1 MKLQLFNTVSELKAA
16 HDEQFTSLA
25 SRIMQNQEVGNEF
38 RQTINLTEFLN
49 SLNAERQSVQTQ
61 NNELVKHRKEELVDI
76 IIPVYQNA
84 SLTKRCIDSVL
95 TNLREI
101 REFSPRLII
110 INDSPD
116 DNEVNSLLTAL
127 ALSNPEILIMT
138 NIANCGFVKSV
149 NRGLAV
155 SIKDGRNVILVN
167 SDTETFKGT
176 LANLLNVAYSDPQ
189 IGFVSPRS
197 NNASLCSLPHA
208 PISSVHCSPEI
219 AYERW
224 KEIGATLP
232 KFHFTP
238 TAIGFYMFIKHEILA
253 NFGGLREEFG
263 VGYEEENDLVIR
275 ANKVGYRAAL
285 ANHSFA
291 YHAGSASFNLLD
303 MDLQTHQNDNLEKMC
318 ADHPEFLPLV
328 RRYESSAHFRA
339 EALLS
344 GLLRSQ
350 SGLISVVMDLSGLGC
365 HYNGTNEMSLKI
377 VESLSRNYGDV
388 FDLYVLCPQEAFN
401 FHRVNRF
408 CVKRADLTELK
419 KYSIAIMFG
428 QPFDQHRINVLE
440 MLAPINI
447 FGMLD
452 TIAEDCGN
460 LSITHNL
467 ADHWGHISRHA
478 SGFFYISQFSEKT
491 FCNRYPDARLLPKYT
506 RLLPTKLS
514 VYSEDKNDLPS
525 VTEHI
530 LILGNH
536 FPHKASDVTAIQLK
550 NAFPELK
557 FVVLGADTFQDGNLY
572 SYKSGHLEAE
582 TVSELFSLASVVVL
596 PSYVEG
602 FGLGI
607 IHALAAGKPIVA
619 RNIEATKEILN
630 TYKKIDGVFLYNN
643 NMEIKNSLAEAIKYN
658 KSKVDDSDSI
668 GWDEWVDGLAQFFT
682 LLVQRKDI
690 FSVSRNRIQAADLLR
705 KSLI

>member
-1 MKLQLFNTVSELKAA
+1 MKNIMNAKFSIQTANELRHIHSE
-16 HDEQFTSLA
+16 HFIQLA
-25 SRIMQNQEVGNEF
+25 SKVMQGQDVDNEF
-38 RQTINLTEFLN
+38 HQTINLAEVLN
-49 SLNAERQSVQTQ
+49 SLNAERQSVEIL
-61 NNELVKHRKEELVDI
+61 NNKLVKNSEGELVDI

-84 SLTKRCIDSVL
+84 SLTKLCIDSVL
-95 TNLREI
+95 TNLKEI

-116 DNEVNSLLTAL
+116 DDEVNSLLKDL

-138 NIANCGFVKSV
+138 NTANCGFVKSV

-155 SIKDGRNVILVN
+155 SIKEGRNVILVN

-176 LANLLNVAYSDPQ
+176 LSNLLNVAYLDPQ

-208 PISSVHCSPEI
+208 PISNLPCSPEI

-224 KEIGATLP
+224 KEIGSTLP

-253 NFGGLREEFG
+253 NFGGLREDFG

-365 HYNGTNEMSLKI
+365 
-377 VESLSRNYGDV
+377 
-388 FDLYVLCPQEAFN
+388 P
-401 FHRVNRF
+401 
-408 CVKRADLTELK
+408 
-419 KYSIAIMFG
+419 
-428 QPFDQHRINVLE
+428 P
-440 MLAPINI
+440 
-447 FGMLD
+447 
-452 TIAEDCGN
+452 
-460 LSITHNL
+460 
-467 ADHWGHISRHA
+467 
-478 SGFFYISQFSEKT
+478 
-491 FCNRYPDARLLPKYT
+491 
-506 RLLPTKLS
+506 
-514 VYSEDKNDLPS
+514 
-525 VTEHI
+525 
-530 LILGNH
+530 
-536 FPHKASDVTAIQLK
+536 
-550 NAFPELK
+550 
-557 FVVLGADTFQDGNLY
+557 
-572 SYKSGHLEAE
+572 
-582 TVSELFSLASVVVL
+582 VSE
-596 PSYVEG
+596 
-602 FGLGI
+602 
-607 IHALAAGKPIVA
+607 
-619 RNIEATKEILN
+619 
-630 TYKKIDGVFLYNN
+630 
-643 NMEIKNSLAEAIKYN
+643 
-658 KSKVDDSDSI
+658 
-668 GWDEWVDGLAQFFT
+668 
-682 LLVQRKDI
+682 
-690 FSVSRNRIQAADLLR
+690 
-705 KSLI
+705 

>member
-1 MKLQLFNTVSELKAA
+1 MNLMKLQLFNTVSELKAA
-16 HDEQFTSLA
+16 HDEQFIHLA
-25 SRIMQNQEVGNEF
+25 SRVIQGQEVGNEF
-38 RQTINLTEFLN
+38 RQTINLTEVLN
-49 SLNAERQSVQTQ
+49 SLNVERNVNKNSAGV
-61 NNELVKHRKEELVDI
+61 LVDI
-76 IIPVYQNA
+76 IIPVYKNA
-84 SLTKRCIDSVL
+84 HLTKLCIDSVL
-95 TNLREI
+95 ANIPEI
-101 REFSPRLII
+101 QEFSPRLII

-116 DNEVNSLLTAL
+116 DDGVNSLLKEL

-176 LANLLNVAYSDPQ
+176 LVNLLNVAYSDPQ

-208 PISSVHCSPEI
+208 PISNFSFSPEI

-303 MDLQTHQNDNLEKMC
+303 MDLNTHQNDNLEKMC

-344 GLLRSQ
+344 GLLGSK

-365 HYNGTNEMSLKI
+365 HHNGTNELSLNI
-377 VESLSRNYGDV
+377 VESLSKNYRNV
-388 FDLYVLCPQEAFN
+388 FDLYVICPQEVFD
-401 FHRVNRF
+401 FHEIKKFHVQ
-408 CVKRADLTELK
+408 RADLSDSR
-419 KYSIAIMFG
+419 KYAIAIMFG

-452 TIAEDCGN
+452 TIAEDCGH

-467 ADHWGHISRHA
+467 ADHWQHVARHA
-478 SGFFYISQFSEKT
+478 NGVFFISQFAEKT
-491 FCNRYPDARLLPKYT
+491 FCNRYPDAKILPKYT
-506 RLLPTKLS
+506 RLLPTRLS
-514 VYSEDKNDLPS
+514 SYANGKCDSS
-525 VTEHI
+525 FVTEHI

-536 FPHKASDVTAIQLK
+536 FPHKDSDVTAIKLK
-550 NAFPELK
+550 NAFPDLK

-572 SYKSGHLEAE
+572 GYRSGTLEAE
-582 TVSELFSLASVVVL
+582 TVSKLFSLASVVVL

-602 FGLGI
+602 FGFGI
-607 IHALAAGKPIVA
+607 MHALAAGKPIVA
-619 RNIEATKEILN
+619 RNIDATKEILN
-630 TYKKIDGVFLYNN
+630 TYKKVDGVFLYNN
-643 NMEIKNSLAEAIKYN
+643 NMEIKDSLAKAIKHN
-658 KSKVDDSDSI
+658 ESKVDDSHSI
-668 GWDEWVDGLAQFFT
+668 GWDEWVDGLAQFF
-682 LLVQRKDI
+682 LLLTKRNDL
-690 FSVSRNRIQAADLLR
+690 FSKLCDRIYTADLLR
-705 KSLI
+705 KRY